1 MSEDPSQIT
10 DILQLDPNKSYLY
23 SDYLK
28 WKINERIELIRGKI
42 FRMSPAPSYDH
53 QNVSSTMQGLLWSH
67 LRNSKCK
74 VFTAPF
80 DVRFIS
86 EDENGNVEIKDTVQP
101 DICVVSDT
109 SKLDQRGC
117 LGAPDLVVEILLPS
131 TASKDLTFKY
141 DLYEEQGVQEYWV
154 IHPTEQTLVIHTLN
168 DDQKYVPS
176 RLFTRLHTVKSEV
189 IKGFEIDLG
198 EVFEPFDWS
207 KVEEQEAKYN
217 RI

>member
-1 MSEDPSQIT
+1 MSSDALHIT
-10 DILQLDPNKSYLY
+10 ELSQLDLSKTYSYT
-23 SDYLK
+23 DYLK
-28 WKINERIELIRGKI
+28 WGLKERIELIKGKI
-42 FRMSPAPSYDH
+42 FKMSPAPSYDH
-53 QNVSSTMQGLLWSH
+53 QNVSSTIQGLLWSH
-67 LRNSKCK
+67 LRKSPCK

-80 DVRFIS
+80 DVRFYS
-86 EDENGNVEIKDTVQP
+86 EDKEGKIEIIDTVQP
-101 DICVVSDT
+101 DICVVCDT
-109 SKLDQRGC
+109 NKLDRRGC
-117 LGAPDLVVEILLPS
+117 LGAPDLVVEILSPS